1 MKRLFLILLLSAA
14 VAAASVSEEP
24 FTLIYWIKGSVA
36 DAPGVS
42 ANGRRIYFENTK
54 AWDIIGEAG
63 ASGRANQ
70 FLVNAGTAGVPL
82 DAGLRYSVF
91 TDRTG
96 GYGAGPVEVEIT
108 GNGFEEVPPL
118 TLVEGGGVADIRA
131 FAVKMEPVPQIKVWF
146 NNRLY
151 QKALVERGG
160 EFYIPRKPK
169 IKMEAGIEK
178 TYALS
183 ADPAAYSLAINNKTY
198 PFQTSKIEGEKAIF
212 EFTPTDELAPGNYN
226 FTFGAQSSG
235 AKATAASVTEIVKVT
250 VAGGPLRLLDTPL
263 SYPSPFNPEKDKN
276 VIFQYT
282 LSDNASIDIFIF
294 NIAGEID
301 KKISI
306 IAGQEGGLGQLNKV
320 TWNGLTDQG
329 TMVSSGVHLGNIVA
343 RDENKVLGK
352 FKLTVYR

>member
-1 MKRLFLILLLSAA
+1 
-14 VAAASVSEEP
+14 
-24 FTLIYWIKGSVA
+24 
-36 DAPGVS
+36 
-42 ANGRRIYFENTK
+42 
-54 AWDIIGEAG
+54 
-63 ASGRANQ
+63 
-70 FLVNAGTAGVPL
+70 
-82 DAGLRYSVF
+82 
-91 TDRTG
+91 
-96 GYGAGPVEVEIT
+96 
-108 GNGFEEVPPL
+108 
-118 TLVEGGGVADIRA
+118 
-131 FAVKMEPVPQIKVWF
+131 
-146 NNRLY
+146 
-151 QKALVERGG
+151 
-160 EFYIPRKPK
+160 
-169 IKMEAGIEK
+169 MEAGIEK